1 MSTRETPPRVAP
13 ARPPLAPSPDG
24 SPQVPAAGLSP
35 ALGVLGGSGLYDLE
49 GLEGR
54 TEEVLDTPFGA
65 PSGPLVTGLIDGVRV
80 VFLARHG
87 RDHRLGPSEIN
98 SRANIHALKQL
109 GVRRLLSVSAVGS
122 LREGIPPGHLVLVDQ
137 LIDRTYLRHKTFFEG
152 GVVGHVS
159 FAEPTCP
166 QLDDAVAAVAASRGH
181 PLASREARNHP
192 PSSSSSPS
200 SASPPPLHRGGT
212 YVCMEGPQFST
223 RAESHLH
230 RGWGADVIGM
240 TAAPEAKLAR
250 EAEMCFSLLALS
262 TDYDCWRTDEAAVTA
277 ESVVAVLRANVAR
290 ASHIVRDLAPYAA
303 TRAWSCDC
311 GRAAERAI
319 LTAREGISPEAR
331 ARLHLLYGRYL

>member
-1 MSTRETPPRVAP
+1 V
-13 ARPPLAPSPDG
+13 
-24 SPQVPAAGLSP
+24 V
-35 ALGVLGGSGLYDLE
+35 
-49 GLEGR
+49 
-54 TEEVLDTPFGA
+54 DTPFGA

-109 GVRRLLSVSAVGS
+109 GVHRLLSVSAVGS

-137 LIDRTYLRHKTFFEG
+137 LIDRTYLRQKTFFEG

-159 FAEPTCP
+159 FAEPTCA
-166 QLDDAVAAVAASRGH
+166 QLDDAVAAVAVNLGH
-181 PLASREARNHP
+181 ALASPEARNLPP
-192 PSSSSSPS
+192 PSSSSS
-200 SASPPPLHRGGT
+200 SPPPLHRGGT

-223 RAESHLH
+223 RAESLLH

-303 TRAWSCDC
+303 TRAWSCEC
-311 GRAAERAI
+311 SRAAERAI

-331 ARLHLLYGRYL
+331 ERLHLLYGRYL

>member
-1 MSTRETPPRVAP
+1 MSTREAPPRVAP
-13 ARPPLAPSPDG
+13 ARSSLAPDPDG
-24 SPQVPAAGLSP
+24 SPPRAPVASPGP

-54 TEEVLDTPFGA
+54 AEEVVDTPFGA
-65 PSGPLVTGLIDGVRV
+65 PSGPLVTGLIDGVKV

-98 SRANIHALKQL
+98 SRANIHALRQL
-109 GVRRLLSVSAVGS
+109 GVHRLLSVSAVGS
-122 LREGIPPGHLVLVDQ
+122 LREGIPPGHLVVVDQ
-137 LIDRTYLRHKTFFEG
+137 LIDRTYLRQKTFFEG

-166 QLDDAVAAVAASRGH
+166 QLDDAVAAVAARRGH
-181 PLASREARNHP
+181 PLASREARNLPPPP
-192 PSSSSSPS
+192 PSPS
-200 SASPPPLHRGGT
+200 SPPPLHRGGT

-223 RAESHLH
+223 RAESLLH

-303 TRAWSCDC
+303 TQARSCEC